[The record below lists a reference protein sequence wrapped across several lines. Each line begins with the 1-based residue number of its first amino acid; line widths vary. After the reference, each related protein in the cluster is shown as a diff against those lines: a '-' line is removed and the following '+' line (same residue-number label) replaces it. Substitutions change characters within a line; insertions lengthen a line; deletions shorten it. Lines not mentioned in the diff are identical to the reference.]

1 MRTANHEITNADIE
15 LFKNLRDCGTP
26 LTQIERMLPYNK
38 AKARYIVRTLK
49 ARYKK
54 TRLAEKML
62 FAYNNGATIE
72 EIAEEYES
80 TDSLVKTYLR
90 REGVKF
96 TEEPPTTQIVND
108 LIRGVSR
115 KEICEKYGVKRQWV
129 YYCNKKYVG
138 RILPTT
144 D

>member
-1 MRTANHEITNADIE
+1 MSKYEITDSDIE

-26 LTQIERMLPYNK
+26 LKQIERMFPYNQ

-49 ARYKK
+49 KQYHK

-62 FAYNNGATIE
+62 FAYNKGATID

-80 TDSLVKTYLR
+80 TESLVRTYLR

-96 TEEPPTTQIVND
+96 TDEPPTTQIVND
-108 LIRGVSR
+108 LIRGVPR
-115 KEICEKYGVKRQWV
+115 KQICEKYGVTRQWV
-129 YYCNKKYVG
+129 YYCHKTYIS